1 MTDGLQPRDS
11 DHARRLAL
19 ADPDRRGSVPMG
31 LRKDF
36 TAQVTELVALRGDE
50 LREAF
55 SAEESVRAYYDAI
68 MAGVRAR
75 DRTCIIQYGK
85 VMKLVDNEVRVLHE
99 FVARTG
105 AKSEAELI
113 RGFQTA
119 KGVEDL
125 SPHEGAEKCVTWL
138 EMYFNA
144 YPDQRPSALKRL
156 GGYVPV

>member
-1 MTDGLQPRDS
+1 LEPRDA

-19 ADPDRRGSVPMG
+19 QDPDKRGSVPMG
-31 LRKDF
+31 MRKEF
-36 TAQVTELVALRGDE
+36 SNRVAELVQYRGDE

-55 SAEESVRAYYDAI
+55 ASDENVKVFHDAI

-75 DRTCIIQYGK
+75 DRTSLIQYGK
-85 VMKLVDNEVRVLHE
+85 IMKLVDNEVRLIHE

-144 YPDQRPSALKRL
+144 YPDQRPAALKRL